1 MTCQIDMSDEEDRT
15 MASSAAQNAAS
26 ERIVETAHGK
36 VRGLVANGLT
46 SFKGVPYGASTAGAN
61 RFMPPVA
68 PHAWSGVRDA
78 LSYGPSAPQ
87 NPSSMR
93 GMVDPKSAFWA
104 YGDPDGIIESED
116 CLVLNVWTADASA
129 GRKRPVM
136 VWLHGGGFVAS
147 SATPPMYD
155 GSNLV
160 RRGDVVVVSVNHR
173 LGALGYTHFAGIG
186 GNDFSASSN
195 VGMLDIVAALE
206 WVRDNVANFG
216 GDPNAV
222 MIFGESGGGQKV
234 STLMAMPSAKGLFH
248 RAVVQSGPGYRM
260 NKASHADKV
269 AEMLLTELGLNR
281 SQVREARNVPTERI
295 VAAQAAVQLKL
306 GQRVPGFIQGFS
318 PVVDGV
324 TLPNHPFDPTA
335 PAISANVPLIIG
347 YNRTEM
353 TLFVA
358 GDPKAFS
365 LDEDGLQRRAG
376 RLLGD
381 NADRVIEVF
390 RKEHP
395 EATPSEL
402 MFLIGTEY
410 PTAAYSRK
418 IAERKAAAGA
428 APAYLY
434 RFDWETPVSG
444 GRMKS
449 PHALEIPFVFDNT
462 GNRLAER
469 LAPDRPDV
477 KSLAQ
482 DMSARWIAFAS
493 SGDPNIDRAPRWTPY
508 EASTRSTMTFN
519 SECRVENDPNKA
531 DREVIDGILFSANA

>member
-1 MTCQIDMSDEEDRT
+1 
-15 MASSAAQNAAS
+15 
-26 ERIVETAHGK
+26 
-36 VRGLVANGLT
+36 
-46 SFKGVPYGASTAGAN
+46 
-61 RFMPPVA
+61 
-68 PHAWSGVRDA
+68 
-78 LSYGPSAPQ
+78 
-87 NPSSMR
+87 
-93 GMVDPKSAFWA
+93 
-104 YGDPDGIIESED
+104 
-116 CLVLNVWTADASA
+116 
-129 GRKRPVM
+129 
-136 VWLHGGGFVAS
+136 
-147 SATPPMYD
+147 
-155 GSNLV
+155 
-160 RRGDVVVVSVNHR
+160 
-173 LGALGYTHFAGIG
+173 
-186 GNDFSASSN
+186 
-195 VGMLDIVAALE
+195 MLDIVAALQ

-234 STLMAMPSAKGLFH
+234 STLMAMPAAKGLFH

-269 AEMLLTELGLNR
+269 AEMLLAELGLNR
-281 SQVREARNVPTERI
+281 AQVREAQNVPVERI

-365 LDEDGLQRRAG
+365 LDEDGLRRRAG

-462 GNRLAER
+462 GKPLAER

-482 DMSARWIAFAS
+482 AMSDRWIGFAS
-493 SGDPNIDRAPRWTPY
+493 SGDPNIGQAPRWMPY
-508 EASTRSTMTFN
+508 ETSNRSTMIFN

-531 DREVIDGILFSANA
+531 DREVIDGILFAAKT